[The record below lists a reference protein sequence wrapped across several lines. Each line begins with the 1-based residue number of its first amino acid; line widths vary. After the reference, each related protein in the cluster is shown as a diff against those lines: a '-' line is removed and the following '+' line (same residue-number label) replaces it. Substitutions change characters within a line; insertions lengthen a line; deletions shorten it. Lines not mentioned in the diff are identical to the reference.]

1 VKTLRN
7 TAPPLGAVHVST
19 TLSFD
24 LRPYK
29 NFREVLEHAIALSGK
44 SRKQIAGALG
54 PNGISENRLSM
65 MLNVYEGKRHF
76 PLLWLPDLLR
86 VLGDPGKIVVQWL
99 VNEFLLT
106 PAERLSQAEDVLER
120 YADVLPAIQGAMS
133 IVLEAR
139 RKK

>member
-1 VKTLRN
+1 
-7 TAPPLGAVHVST
+7 
-19 TLSFD
+19 
-24 LRPYK
+24 
-29 NFREVLEHAIALSGK
+29 
-44 SRKQIAGALG
+44 
-54 PNGISENRLSM
+54 
-65 MLNVYEGKRHF
+65 VYEGKRHF

-120 YADVLPAIQGAMS
+120 YADMLPAIQGAMS
-133 IVLEAR
+133 VVLEAR